1 MIMDDINALI
11 EKVRELI
18 QEHYKEYKVTIT
30 GMHIEKIA
38 GKDEYAVTVNF
49 NASRKTEDGIVVIE
63 QKLVFSNNIMKFT
76 APYKYIL

>member
-18 QEHYKEYKVTIT
+18 RENYKEYKVTIT
-30 GMHIEKIA
+30 GVHIEKIA
-38 GKDEYAVTVNF
+38 GKDEYVVTVNF
-49 NASRKTEDGIVVIE
+49 NALKKTEDGIVVIE

-76 APYKYIL
+76 TPYKYIL

>member
-18 QEHYKEYKVTIT
+18 QEHYKEYRITIT
-30 GMHIEKIA
+30 GVHIEKIA

-49 NASRKTEDGIVVIE
+49 NASRRTEDGIIVIE
-63 QKLVFSNNIMKFT
+63 QKLVFSNEIMKFT

>member
-1 MIMDDINALI
+1 MDDINALI

>member
-1 MIMDDINALI
+1 MDDINALI

-30 GMHIEKIA
+30 GVHIEKIA

-49 NASRKTEDGIVVIE
+49 NASKKTEDGIVVIE

>member
-1 MIMDDINALI
+1 MDDINALI

-18 QEHYKEYKVTIT
+18 QEHYKEYRITIT
-30 GMHIEKIA
+30 GIHIEKIA

-49 NASRKTEDGIVVIE
+49 NASKKTEDGIIVIE
-63 QKLVFSNNIMKFT
+63 QKLVFSNEIMKFT

>member
-11 EKVRELI
+11 KKVRDIIREN
-18 QEHYKEYKVTIT
+18 YKEYKVTIT
-30 GMHIEKIA
+30 GVHIEKIA
-38 GKDEYAVTVNF
+38 GKDEYVVTVNF
-49 NASRKTEDGIVVIE
+49 NASKKTEDGIVVIE

>member
-18 QEHYKEYKVTIT
+18 QEHYKEYRIMIT
-30 GMHIEKIA
+30 GIHIEKIA

-49 NASRKTEDGIVVIE
+49 NASRKTEEGIIVIE
-63 QKLVFSNNIMKFT
+63 QKLVFSNEIMKFT

>member
-18 QEHYKEYKVTIT
+18 QEHYKEYRITIT
-30 GMHIEKIA
+30 GIHIEKIA

-49 NASRKTEDGIVVIE
+49 NASKKTEDGIIVIE
-63 QKLVFSNNIMKFT
+63 QKLVFSNKIMKFT

>member
-1 MIMDDINALI
+1 MDDVNALI

-18 QEHYKEYKVTIT
+18 QEHYKEYRIMIT
-30 GMHIEKIA
+30 GIHIEKIA

-49 NASRKTEDGIVVIE
+49 NASRKTEDGIIVIE

>member
-18 QEHYKEYKVTIT
+18 RENYKEYKITIT
-30 GMHIEKIA
+30 GIYIEKIA
-38 GKDEYAVTVNF
+38 GKEEYAVTVNF
-49 NASRKTEDGIVVIE
+49 NASKKTEDGIVVIE

-76 APYKYIL
+76 TPYKYIL